1 MSLWH
6 SYTVY
11 ENPHPVTIA
20 ELHGLPPS
28 HLLFS
33 AYSRFVIYLW
43 ILSPFPS
50 SAVYLLYQ
58 RKTAQFTQIN
68 PFCIKMVID
77 LLTNTRL
84 SQPQLCI
91 AKSWK
96 LQGYRLHDLP
106 WQHASPVLHA
116 VTFFLFCFQ
125 RASNLPN
132 HLLQSALLD
141 MFCGAYWEELE
152 TFISETPLPQMQ
164 DQLCTRG
171 GNRYASCYEVGFTR
185 NWHSLRSTLQNGLT
199 FICIL
204 TLSGHLPS
212 LACFSVCLCVTT
224 HN

>member
-1 MSLWH
+1 MSLWL

-20 ELHGLPPS
+20 ELHRLPPS

-43 ILSPFPS
+43 ILSPSPS

-77 LLTNTRL
+77 LLTNTTL

-96 LQGYRLHDLP
+96 LQGYRLHNLP
-106 WQHASPVLHA
+106 WQHASLVLHA
-116 VTFFLFCFQ
+116 VTFFFVLF
-125 RASNLPN
+125 
-132 HLLQSALLD
+132 
-141 MFCGAYWEELE
+141 
-152 TFISETPLPQMQ
+152 
-164 DQLCTRG
+164 
-171 GNRYASCYEVGFTR
+171 
-185 NWHSLRSTLQNGLT
+185 LRSIQPPKPPAVSTPWYVLWCLLRRVGNLYLWNT
-199 FICIL
+199 
-204 TLSGHLPS
+204 PS
-212 LACFSVCLCVTT
+212 TDAGPAV
-224 HN
+224 HQRR